1 VGEKLISIVWETW
14 DYVSKAGMSLADG
27 GGEIGKAKEIFLEA
41 IFSVNAV
48 GGTYK
53 WLANTQQSW
62 ANFCEHLRT
71 KFLHC

>member
-1 VGEKLISIVWETW
+1 MLRGREVDSIVWETW

-48 GGTYK
+48 RGTYK
-53 WLANTQQSW
+53 
-62 ANFCEHLRT
+62 
-71 KFLHC
+71 